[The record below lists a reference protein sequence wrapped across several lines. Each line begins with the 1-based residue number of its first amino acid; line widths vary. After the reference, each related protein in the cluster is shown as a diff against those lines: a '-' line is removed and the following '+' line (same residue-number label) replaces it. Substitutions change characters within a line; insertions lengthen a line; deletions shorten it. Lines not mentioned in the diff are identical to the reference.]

1 MASFAKIGLNNKV
14 IEVLSVHNNELKDS
28 NGVEQ
33 ENIGIDF
40 LTKLTGWAIWKQTSY
55 NTIGGEHRLGGT
67 PFRKNHA
74 GIGHTYDEDRDAFIP
89 PKPTQYPSWVL
100 NETTCQWE
108 PPIAKPDDETE
119 TKRYGWNESTQQWDV
134 YTHTYVYNEE
144 TQQWDID
151 NS

>member
-55 NTIGGEHRLGGT
+55 NGNI
-67 PFRKNHA
+67 RKNHA
-74 GIGHTYDEDRDAFIP
+74 GIGYTYDEDRDAFIP
-89 PKPTQYPSWVL
+89 QKPYNSWIL
-100 NETTCQWE
+100 NEETCLWE
-108 PPIAKPDDETE
+108 ATVLKPDDGQ
-119 TKRYGWNESTQQWDV
+119 KYIWNENTRQWDL
-134 YTHTYVYNEE
+134 NE
-144 TQQWDID
+144 
-151 NS
+151 